1 MIKTT
6 KRKLLENKSSIAG
19 VRNETDHEN
28 NELFTYMCVCACV
41 CVCVCV
47 CVLACADD
55 SVVVSMN
62 GCVCM
67 SERSEH
73 RQLILPPTVVF
84 IKVT

>member
-6 KRKLLENKSSIAG
+6 KRKLLENKSSIAR

-41 CVCVCV
+41 CVSVCV
-47 CVLACADD
+47 CLRVLMIAF
-55 SVVVSMN
+55 
-62 GCVCM
+62 
-67 SERSEH
+67 
-73 RQLILPPTVVF
+73 LILPLTVVF

>member
-1 MIKTT
+1 MKQIMKMMNC
-6 KRKLLENKSSIAG
+6 LHICAC
-19 VRNETDHEN
+19 VRG
-28 NELFTYMCVCACV
+28 CV

-67 SERSEH
+67 CERSPSSFNTAPH
-73 RQLILPPTVVF
+73 SCIHKSYMTDLLYMDWNFSPRGIQ
-84 IKVT
+84 K